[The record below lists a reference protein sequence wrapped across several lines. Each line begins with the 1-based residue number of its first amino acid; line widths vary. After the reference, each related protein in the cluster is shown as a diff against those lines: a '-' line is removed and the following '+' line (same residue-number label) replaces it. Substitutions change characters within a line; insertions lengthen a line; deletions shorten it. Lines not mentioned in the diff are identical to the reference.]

1 MDAGHNFTTKKA
13 APSVEAATDKCQALE
28 ELATRQVKRVNA
40 AHQAMAQETKR
51 LDDLQQRFS
60 EVTTYVHEECRAYED
75 SLLAMGCSASSPL
88 FFIFII
94 FSCGWR

>member
-1 MDAGHNFTTKKA
+1 MDAGHNFTTKKS
-13 APSVEAATDKCQALE
+13 APSVQAATDKCQALE

-60 EVTTYVHEECRAYED
+60 EVREWVLVVELIVEVVWFVRIERRIN
-75 SLLAMGCSASSPL
+75 SILLVL
-88 FFIFII
+88 FLLL
-94 FSCGWR
+94 R